1 MRWVGAES
9 AAGGLQA
16 ADAWLD
22 LVAGSGRRDCERWG
36 EETPCQGCFL
46 PYPWLVA
53 PQTVGMGGRVDELV
67 RLAGNQ

>member
-16 ADAWLD
+16 AGAWLD
-22 LVAGSGRRDCERWG
+22 LVAGPGSRDGERCREVRPG
-36 EETPCQGCFL
+36 HGCFF

-53 PQTVGMGGRVDELV
+53 PHTVGRGGRVDDLV